1 MSRVELAEND
11 PKGQVVDL
19 LPEVAVELAERGLL
33 DVTPAPGGRW
43 MLTPLPNKIG
53 AVRVGRHDIVV
64 QPKARFAS
72 VIFMLSYARDPG
84 LSPGEF
90 SGRTDDDLWP
100 LVGETLARLASQA
113 VLRGVLQGYVT
124 EDASLA
130 LVRGRVR
137 VADQIARR
145 PGQLLPLEVR
155 YDEYAVDIP
164 ENRILR
170 TALHRMALVPGLH
183 EGLRRRLIHLNGRLE
198 GARVLPAGA
207 PIPGWRPSRLN
218 SRYQPALRLA
228 DLVLRSIGLGTSE
241 GGEPVASF
249 AVDMATTFEDFV
261 TAALKESLSRV
272 SIGRTEGQFAVF
284 LDADQR
290 VTVRPDV
297 VHVVAKAPR
306 AVLDA
311 KYKLA
316 SRAGGYPTPDI
327 YQMLAYCTILGLPRG
342 YLVYAGSR
350 REGARPG
357 THRIAR
363 THVDVVTWPL
373 DVTTTP
379 KELLAQVDRLAAKAV
394 DSAPAATTPA

>member
-1 MSRVELAEND
+1 MSRIEFAEND
-11 PKGQVVDL
+11 PGGRVVEL
-19 LPEVAVELAERGLL
+19 LPEVAAVLAGRGLL
-33 DVTPAPGGRW
+33 DVAPVPGGRW
-43 MLTPLPNKIG
+43 RLTPLPNKIG
-53 AVRVGRHDIVV
+53 AVRVGRHDVVV

-72 VIFMLSYARDPG
+72 VMFMLGYARDPG
-84 LSPGEF
+84 LSPEEF
-90 SGRTDDDLWP
+90 SGTTEDDLWP

-130 LVRGRVR
+130 VVRGRVR
-137 VADQIARR
+137 VADQMARR
-145 PGQLLPLEVR
+145 PGLLLPLEVR

-170 TALHRMALVPGLH
+170 SALHRMARVPGLPD
-183 EGLRRRLIHLNGRLE
+183 GLRRRLTHLTGRLE
-198 GARVLPAGA
+198 GAGVLPAGA
-207 PIPGWRPSRLN
+207 PIPEWRPSRLN
-218 SRYQPALRLA
+218 VRYHPALRLSE
-228 DLVLRSIGLGTSE
+228 LVLRTIGLGTTE

-249 AVDMATTFEDFV
+249 AVDMAVTFEDFV

-272 SIGRTEGQFAVF
+272 STGRTEDQYPVC
-284 LDADQR
+284 LDAGQR
-290 VTVRPDV
+290 VEVKPDV
-297 VHVVAKAPR
+297 VHIVAKAPR

-316 SRAGGYPTPDI
+316 SRAGGYPTPDL
-327 YQMLAYCTILGLPRG
+327 YQMHAYCTILGLPRG
-342 YLVYAGSR
+342 YLVYAGSK

-363 THVDVVTWPL
+363 TQIDVVSWPL

-379 KELLAQVDRLAAKAV
+379 AELLAQVDDLAATAV
-394 DSAPAATTPA
+394 ALAPVATIPA

>member
-1 MSRVELAEND
+1 M
-11 PKGQVVDL
+11 
-19 LPEVAVELAERGLL
+19 
-33 DVTPAPGGRW
+33 
-43 MLTPLPNKIG
+43 
-53 AVRVGRHDIVV
+53 
-64 QPKARFAS
+64 
-72 VIFMLSYARDPG
+72 
-84 LSPGEF
+84 
-90 SGRTDDDLWP
+90 
-100 LVGETLARLASQA
+100 
-113 VLRGVLQGYVT
+113 
-124 EDASLA
+124 
-130 LVRGRVR
+130 
-137 VADQIARR
+137 
-145 PGQLLPLEVR
+145 
-155 YDEYAVDIP
+155 
-164 ENRILR
+164 
-170 TALHRMALVPGLH
+170 PGLH

-198 GARVLPAGA
+198 GARVLPVGA
-207 PIPGWRPSRLN
+207 PIPCWRPSRLN

-261 TAALKESLSRV
+261 TAALKESLARV

-290 VTVRPDV
+290 VTVKPDV

-350 REGARPG
+350 REGAQPG

-363 THVDVVTWPL
+363 THVDVITWPL

-394 DSAPAATTPA
+394 ASAPDATIPA